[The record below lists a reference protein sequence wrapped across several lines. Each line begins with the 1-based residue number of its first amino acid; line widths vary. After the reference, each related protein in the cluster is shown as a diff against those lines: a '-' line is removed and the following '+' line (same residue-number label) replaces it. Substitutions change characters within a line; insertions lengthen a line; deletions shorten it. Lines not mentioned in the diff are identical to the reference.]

1 MYNEGKHSWNIEA
14 VKALTKDEFIKQCEH
29 LTKEVAGAEYDK
41 IVPPKVTKK
50 EAVS

>member
-1 MYNEGKHSWNIEA
+1 MEGIMTWNKEY
-14 VKALTKDEFIKQCEH
+14 VKTLTKEEFIAQCEH

-41 IVPPKVTKK
+41 IVPPKAAKSK